1 MECDGKRMNG
11 PWNGAGGASLGV
23 RGERKEGRKAAGG
36 AWGLTVYYL
45 LAWWEMTMCCSG
57 VLKGVL
63 CTRCNRPAL
72 LCAVRLSSRLTLST
86 HLPDTLPPSILT
98 SASTHMQDPQRDGRL
113 TADGGA
119 ALTVITIPLGPSPCL
134 PPRGPHPLLHPK
146 GHPEGSLR
154 VSNTCENKNP
164 RGAFALPRGAC
175 LPASLAKLMLL

>member
-1 MECDGKRMNG
+1 
-11 PWNGAGGASLGV
+11 
-23 RGERKEGRKAAGG
+23 
-36 AWGLTVYYL
+36 
-45 LAWWEMTMCCSG
+45 MCCSG

-86 HLPDTLPPSILT
+86 HLPDTLPPSIHT

-134 PPRGPHPLLHPK
+134 PPADRTLFCIRKVIRKGACASAIRAKTKTHAGLLLFHEVP
-146 GHPEGSLR
+146 
-154 VSNTCENKNP
+154 
-164 RGAFALPRGAC
+164 AC
-175 LPASLAKLMLL
+175 LPRLRN